1 MDDEKIVIKNL
12 KLEFITK
19 KKDNYNNE
27 QVYFKIKEKNVESK
41 FTIIN
46 KDGHNVPYFKSKDGT
61 YSLKVKSKYV
71 RLVDELD
78 NDLVH
83 MCDLYLKYYYSMGC
97 VEGGTGGGHPPALLG
112 ARGFELAFLK
122 RRSFSRPP
130 PTP

>member
-1 MDDEKIVIKNL
+1 MRPGVLIKQL
-12 KLEFITK
+12 KLSFITK
-19 KKDNYNNE
+19 QNNYTNE
-27 QVYFKIKEKNVESK
+27 QVCFKIKENSVENQYI
-41 FTIIN
+41 TIN
-46 KDGHNVPYFKSKDGT
+46 KDGHNLPYFKSKDRT

-83 MCDLYLKYYYSMGC
+83 MCDLDLKYYYSMGG
-97 VEGGTGGGHPPALLG
+97 VEGGTGGGHPRVLLG
-112 ARGFELAFLK
+112 ARGFEVAFLK